1 MGRLLPWTGD
11 DGQPAFLAPGSEN
24 GALARLADSLEQSQ
38 LHDASVVFDHA
49 LSVLENDS
57 ASDVELRFVAERLS
71 ECLFNAMRVAD
82 SRGARLSN
90 AEEDA

>member
-1 MGRLLPWTGD
+1 MGRLLPWTGS

-24 GALARLADSLEQSQ
+24 GALARLADSLEESQ
-38 LHDASVVFDHA
+38 LQDASVVFDHA
-49 LSVLENDS
+49 LSVLENEN

-82 SRGARLSN
+82 SRGARLPD
-90 AEEDA
+90 AEGDA